1 MRWKKWPASALDY
14 SRFFNNRLTMPTA
27 PKPDPKKYAAR
38 LRRMANELD
47 PPAPKAK
54 VATKPKPAAK
64 KKPAKAKPKTK

>member
-1 MRWKKWPASALDY
+1 
-14 SRFFNNRLTMPTA
+14 MPTA

-54 VATKPKPAAK
+54 ATKPKPAAK